1 MRLIAVLVLVTVFA
15 GCTKN
20 ARIIRRI
27 EGTWELTEMLLND
40 GQRTYPNELYVFEQ
54 GEKGGDSY
62 ATWTRYSAN
71 YADTTYGS
79 YLVNKKGDRL
89 ILRHDNTVPLVADT
103 CTIDDMDSK
112 MLIVRSVDGVMY
124 LYKK

>member
-1 MRLIAVLVLVTVFA
+1 MRLIAVFVLVTAFA

-20 ARIIRRI
+20 AKIIRRI
-27 EGTWELTEMLLND
+27 DGTWQLTEILLND
-40 GQRTYPNELYVFEQ
+40 GQQVYPNDIYVFAQ

-62 ATWTRYSAN
+62 ATWIRYSSN

-89 ILRHDNTVPLVADT
+89 ILRQDNTNPVIADT
-103 CTIDDMDSK
+103 CTIDDMDAK
-112 MLIVRSVDGVMY
+112 MLIVRSVEGVMY